1 MVCDHEGKPFYERKK
16 QLFKEWYWKNK
27 ASEDFREKMRQKSR
41 DSYKRSR
48 ENLKMLK
55 SINEELE
62 KQNTQLR
69 SVIEDLKEIIK
80 FDENEKKI

>member
-1 MVCDHEGKPFYERKK
+1 MVCDYEGKPFYERKK

>member
-1 MVCDHEGKPFYERKK
+1 MVCEHEGKPFYERKK

-27 ASEDFREKMRQKSR
+27 ASEDFREKMRQKGR

-48 ENLKMLK
+48 ENMKMLK

-69 SVIEDLKEIIK
+69 LIIDDLKEMIQ
-80 FDENEKKI
+80 FEENEK

>member
-55 SINEELE
+55 SINQELE
-62 KQNTQLR
+62 RQNTQLR

-80 FDENEKKI
+80 FDENENKI